1 MGLEF
6 KLKVFGR
13 EYEGKPFFK
22 RVSLNNTYKYL
33 HITNALYITAY
44 KVFTGFERSE
54 DYCECKCRKYNVS
67 E

>member
-22 RVSLNNTYKYL
+22 RFPSIIL
-33 HITNALYITAY
+33 IALI
-44 KVFTGFERSE
+44 
-54 DYCECKCRKYNVS
+54 
-67 E
+67 